1 MPKVTRIIGI
11 LSGTSVDSIDCV
23 LVEVSGFGTKTK
35 IEVKG
40 FYSKRYSNELK
51 KLILKNSHIASSNVE
66 EICLLNFIVGKA
78 FAQTVK
84 EFLTKRKINSSSI
97 SFIGSHGQ
105 TIYHIPQEKAV
116 GGIKSKA
123 TLQIGDPSVIASL
136 TGITTIGDFRTA
148 DMAVKGNGAPFAPYL
163 DYILFG
169 NTKKNIALL
178 NIGGIGNVTI
188 LKKGCKKN
196 EVTAFDTGAGNMMI
210 DALMKKFY
218 KQDFDKNGKIASQG
232 KPNPVLF
239 NKLKAKDKYYTAK
252 PPKATGREY
261 YGEDFINYILKNSK
275 GIPKQDIISTVTEFT
290 AFTICYNIINFLPKG
305 CGSIEELHIS
315 GGGAENKFLVQS
327 ISTYLPGTRIL
338 KLDSK
343 GITAKNKEAV
353 LFAILANETYNGM
366 TSNLP
371 SVTGAK
377 REVIQGKI
385 CLA

>member
-1 MPKVTRIIGI
+1 MPNSRKIIGV

-23 LVEVSGFGTKTK
+23 LVNISGCGVKTQ
-35 IEVKG
+35 IEVKE
-40 FYSKRYSNELK
+40 FYSQKYPSELK
-51 KLILKNSHIASSNVE
+51 KLILKNSHISSSNVE
-66 EICLLNFIVGKA
+66 DICLLNFLVGRL
-78 FAQTVK
+78 FAKTIT
-84 EFLTKRKINSSSI
+84 EFLRKRKINSSSVA
-97 SFIGSHGQ
+97 FIGSHGQ
-105 TIYHIPQEKAV
+105 TIYHIPEEKSI

-136 TGITTIGDFRTA
+136 TGITTIGDFRIA
-148 DMAVKGNGAPFAPYL
+148 DMAMNGNGAPFAPYL

-169 NTKKNIALL
+169 NSKKDIALL

-188 LKKGCKKN
+188 LKKNCKKN
-196 EVTAFDTGAGNMMI
+196 EVLAFDTGAGNMMI

-218 KQDFDKNGKIASQG
+218 NADYDKNGKIAASG
-232 KPNPVLF
+232 KLNTALF
-239 NKLKAKDKYYTAK
+239 NKMKSKDKYFTQK

-261 YGEDFINYILKNSK
+261 YGEDFINFILKNSK
-275 GIPKQDIISTVTEFT
+275 GIPKQDIIRTVTEFS
-290 AFTICYNIINFLPKG
+290 AYTICHNIYAFMPRECKE
-305 CGSIEELHIS
+305 IEELHIS
-315 GGGAENKFLVQS
+315 GGGAENKFLIGS
-327 ISTYLPGTRIL
+327 IAAHMPETKIL

-353 LFAILANETYNGM
+353 LFAVLANETYNGM

>member
-23 LVEVSGFGTKTK
+23 LVEVKGFGPKTK
-35 IEVKG
+35 IAVKE
-40 FYSKRYSNELK
+40 FYSKRYPNELK
-51 KLILKNSHIASSNVE
+51 KLILKNSHIKSSNVE
-66 EICLLNFIVGKA
+66 DICLLNFIVGKA
-78 FAQTVK
+78 FAQTVS
-84 EFLTKRKINSSSI
+84 EFLTKRKINSSTI

-105 TIYHIPQEKAV
+105 TIYHIPHEKSV

-148 DMAVKGNGAPFAPYL
+148 DMAMNGNGAPFAPYL

-169 NTKKNIALL
+169 DTKKNIALL

-188 LKKGCKKN
+188 LKKGCRKN
-196 EVTAFDTGAGNMMI
+196 EVLAFDTGAGNMMI

-218 KQDFDKNGKIASQG
+218 GTDYDKNGKIASQG
-232 KPNPVLF
+232 KLNTALF
-239 NKLKAKDKYYTAK
+239 NKLKKRDKYYITK

-275 GIPKQDIISTVTEFT
+275 GLPKQDIISTVTEFT
-290 AFTICYNIINFLPKG
+290 AFTICYNMINFLPKG

-327 ISTYLPGTRIL
+327 ISSYLPGTKIL

>member
-23 LVEVSGFGTKTK
+23 LVEVEGFGPKTK
-35 IEVKG
+35 IAVKE
-40 FYSKRYSNELK
+40 FYSKRYPNELK
-51 KLILKNSHIASSNVE
+51 KIILKNSHIATSNVE
-66 EICLLNFIVGKA
+66 DICLLNFVVGKA
-78 FAQTVK
+78 FAHTVS

-105 TIYHIPQEKAV
+105 TIYHIPQEKSV

-123 TLQIGDPSVIASL
+123 TLQIGDPSVIATL

-148 DMAVKGNGAPFAPYL
+148 DMAVNGNGAPFAPYL

-169 NTKKNIALL
+169 NTKKDIALL

-196 EVTAFDTGAGNMMI
+196 EVLAFDSGAGNMMI

-218 KQDFDKNGKIASQG
+218 KMDFDRNGKMASQG
-232 KPNPVLF
+232 ELNIGLF
-239 NKLKAKDKYYTAK
+239 NKMKTRDKYYMQS

-261 YGEDFINYILKNSK
+261 YGEDFVNFILNNSK
-275 GIPKQDIISTVTEFT
+275 EIPKQDIIRTVTEFT
-290 AFTICYNIINFLPKG
+290 AYTICYNINKFLPKG
-305 CGSIEELHIS
+305 CSTIEELHIS
-315 GGGAENKFLVQS
+315 GGGAENKFLVES
-327 ISTYLPGTRIL
+327 ITSHMPGTKIL

-353 LFAILANETYNGM
+353 LFAVLANETYNGM

>member
-1 MPKVTRIIGI
+1 MLKSRKIIGV

-23 LVEVSGFGTKTK
+23 LVNVSGFGAKTK
-35 IEVKG
+35 IEVKE
-40 FYSKRYSNELK
+40 FYSKRYPSELK
-51 KLILKNSHIASSNVE
+51 KLILKNSHIKSSNVE
-66 EICLLNFIVGKA
+66 EICLLNFIIGKA
-78 FAQTVK
+78 FAGAVL
-84 EFLTKRKINSSSI
+84 EFLKKKKINSSSI
-97 SFIGSHGQ
+97 AFIGSHGQ
-105 TIYHIPQEKAV
+105 TIFHIPQEKSI
-116 GGIKSKA
+116 GGIKSKS
-123 TLQIGDPSVIASL
+123 TLQIGDPSVIAAL
-136 TGITTIGDFRTA
+136 TGITTIGDFRVS
-148 DMAVKGNGAPFAPYL
+148 DMAMNGNGAPFAPYL

-169 NTKKNIALL
+169 STKKDIALL

-196 EVTAFDTGAGNMMI
+196 EVLAFDTGAGNMMI

-218 KQDFDKNGKIASQG
+218 KKDFDKNGKIAESG
-232 KPNPVLF
+232 KLNISLF
-239 NKLKAKDKYYTAK
+239 NKFKNKDKYYSQK

-261 YGEDFINYILKNSK
+261 YGEDFVNYILKNSK
-275 GIPKQDIISTVTEFT
+275 GIPKQDIIRTVTEFT
-290 AFTICYNIINFLPKG
+290 AFTICYNINKFMPKG
-305 CGSIEELHIS
+305 CELIEELHIS
-315 GGGAENKFLVQS
+315 GGGAENKFLVES
-327 ISTYLPGTRIL
+327 INSHMPGTKIL

>member
-23 LVEVSGFGTKTK
+23 LVEVQGFGPKTK
-35 IEVKG
+35 IAVKE
-40 FYSKRYSNELK
+40 FYSKRYSKELK
-51 KLILKNSHIASSNVE
+51 KLILKNSHIATSNVE
-66 EICLLNFIVGKA
+66 DVCLLNFIVGKA
-78 FAQTVK
+78 FAQAVK
-84 EFLTKRKINSSSI
+84 EFLTKRKINSSSV

-105 TIYHIPQEKAV
+105 TIYHIPQEKSV
-116 GGIKSKA
+116 GAIKSKA
-123 TLQIGDPSVIASL
+123 TLQIGDPSVIATL

-148 DMAVKGNGAPFAPYL
+148 DMAVNGNGAPFAPYL
-163 DYILFG
+163 DYIIFG

-188 LKKGCKKN
+188 LKKGCMKD
-196 EVTAFDTGAGNMMI
+196 EVLAFDTGAGNMMI
-210 DALMKKFY
+210 DALMKRFY
-218 KQDFDKNGKIASQG
+218 KMDYDKNGKIASQG
-232 KPNPVLF
+232 QFNVSLF
-239 NKLKAKDKYYTAK
+239 NKLKVKDKYYTQT

-261 YGEDFINYILKNSK
+261 YGEDFVNYIIKNSK
-275 GIPKQDIISTVTEFT
+275 GLPKQDIITTVTEFT
-290 AFTICYNIINFLPKG
+290 AFTICYNINKFLPKG
-305 CGSIEELHIS
+305 CSSIEELHIS
-315 GGGAENKFLVQS
+315 GGGAENKFLVES
-327 ISTYLPGTRIL
+327 IASHMPGTKIL

-353 LFAILANETYNGM
+353 LFAVLANETYNGM

>member
-1 MPKVTRIIGI
+1 MPKPKNIIGI

-23 LVEVSGFGTKTK
+23 LLEAQGFGVKTK
-35 IEVKG
+35 LAVKE
-40 FYSKRYSNELK
+40 FYSKRYPNELK
-51 KLILKNSHIASSNVE
+51 KLILKNSHKATSNVE
-66 EICLLNFIVGKA
+66 DICFLNFAVGKA
-78 FAQTVK
+78 FANTIL
-84 EFLTKRKINSSSI
+84 EFLAKKKISSSSV

-105 TIYHIPQEKAV
+105 TIHHIPQEKKAA
-116 GGIKSKA
+116 GIKTKA
-123 TLQIGDPSVIASL
+123 TLQIGDPSVIAVL
-136 TGITTIGDFRTA
+136 TGITTIGDFRIA
-148 DMAVKGNGAPFAPYL
+148 DMAHNGNGAPFVPFL

-188 LKKGCKKN
+188 LKKNCRKD

-218 KQDFDKNGKIASQG
+218 GKEYDSNGKIAASG
-232 KPNPVLF
+232 KLNISLF
-239 NKLKAKDKYYTAK
+239 NKMRTRDKYYSQK

-261 YGEDFINYILKNSK
+261 YGIDFINFILKNSK
-275 GIPKQDIISTVTEFT
+275 GIPKQDIIRTVTEFT
-290 AFTICYNIINFLPKG
+290 AYTICYNINNFMPKG
-305 CGSIEELHIS
+305 CDCIDELHIS
-315 GGGAENKFLVQS
+315 GGGADNKFLVER
-327 ISTYLPGTRIL
+327 ITDAMPGTKIL

-343 GITAKNKEAV
+343 GINSKNKEAV
-353 LFAILANETYNGM
+353 LFAVLANETYHGM